1 MIGIGGMILR
11 LILDTIDENLI
22 IKFKGELDH
31 HTTEKAREKIDKWYF
46 EKRKRN
52 IIFDLRELNFMDSS
66 GIGLMMGRYKT
77 CKENGGEVFIV
88 NSSSNIERIL
98 RMSGIYKIIGVYPT
112 VDSILENNLEG

>member
-1 MIGIGGMILR
+1 
-11 LILDTIDENLI
+11 
-22 IKFKGELDH
+22 
-31 HTTEKAREKIDKWYF
+31 
-46 EKRKRN
+46 
-52 IIFDLRELNFMDSS
+52 MDSS